1 MRKRRQKLIL
11 VSLLVILLFMG
22 IIVLVEVVQI
32 FTTTRASIAY
42 GLEILESAANADMAA
57 IENRIQRIEERDRL
71 ERYGIEGE
79 RVEERSMREIFS
91 TSVIMGDSIAEA
103 FSAYNILHG
112 SSVVAGLGARLDA
125 VEGDIARVVEI
136 SPQFLFLSYGR
147 NDIIMTGGDIELFLA
162 YYEALLNRLHLEL
175 PGTRIFVNAIFPVH
189 PEVVEAN
196 PVLAYIEDY
205 NQALR
210 QLCEQRQVTFIDH
223 SSWVEQDYFA
233 EDGIHFQFQFY
244 MMWLNRMREVAA
256 LW

>member
-11 VSLLVILLFMG
+11 VSLFVILLFMG

-32 FTTTRASIAY
+32 VTTTRASIAH
-42 GLEILESAANADMAA
+42 GLAILISTENADMTA
-57 IENRIQRIEERDRL
+57 IENRIQRLEERERL

-79 RVEERSMREIFS
+79 RVEERSMREVFS

-103 FSAYNILHG
+103 FSAYNMLHG

-125 VEGDIARVVEI
+125 VEGDIAQVVAI
-136 SPQFLFLSYGR
+136 NPQFLFLSYGR
-147 NDIIMTGGDIELFLA
+147 NDIIMTNGDIELFLT

-189 PEVVEAN
+189 PDVVETN
-196 PVLAYIEDY
+196 PMLAYIDDY

-210 QLCEQRQVTFIDH
+210 RLCEQRQVTFIDN
-223 SSWVEQDYFA
+223 SSWVQPDYFA
-233 EDGIHFQFQFY
+233 EDGIHFQYHFY
-244 MMWLNRMREVAA
+244 QMWLNRMREVAG
-256 LW
+256 L

>member
-11 VSLLVILLFMG
+11 VSLFVILLFMG

-32 FTTTRASIAY
+32 ITTTRASTAA
-42 GLEILESAANADMAA
+42 GLEILISTENADMIA
-57 IENRIQRIEERDRL
+57 IENRIQRLEERERL

-79 RVEERSMREIFS
+79 RVDERSMREIFS

-125 VEGDIARVVEI
+125 VEEEIARVVDI
-136 SPQFLFLSYGR
+136 NPQFLFLSYGR
-147 NDIIMTGGDIELFLA
+147 NDIIMTNGDIDLFLS

-175 PGTRIFVNAIFPVH
+175 PGTRIFINAIFPVQ
-189 PEVVEAN
+189 PTVVENN
-196 PVLAYIEDY
+196 PLLAYIEEY

-210 QLCEQRQVTFIDH
+210 GLCEQRQVTFIYN
-223 SSWVEQDYFA
+223 SSWVQPDYFA
-233 EDGIHFQFQFY
+233 EDGIHFQFDLY
-244 MMWLNRMREVAA
+244 MMWLARMREVAG

>member
-32 FTTTRASIAY
+32 VTTTRATITD
-42 GLEILESAANADMAA
+42 GLEVLISTENADMTA
-57 IENRIQRIEERDRL
+57 IENRIQRLEERERL

-136 SPQFLFLSYGR
+136 NPQFLFLSYGR
-147 NDIIMTGGDIELFLA
+147 NDIIMTNGDIELFLA
-162 YYEALLNRLHLEL
+162 YYGALLNRLHLEL

-189 PEVVEAN
+189 PDVVEAN
-196 PVLAYIEDY
+196 PMLAYIEEY
-205 NQALR
+205 NRALR
-210 QLCEQRQVTFIDH
+210 GLCEQRQVTFIDN
-223 SSWVEQDYFA
+223 SSWVQPDYFA

-244 MMWLNRMREVAA
+244 KMWLNRMREVAA